1 MKKSILAFITAF
13 LMFGACMG
21 VSIMFTK
28 GIWIYY
34 GDFNIQQIPFYIHL
48 HDLIRSGNLCYDWS
62 TDLGGSVLGCY
73 SFYILGSPFFWLTI
87 PFKSEWVPYL
97 IPWINALKYGVM
109 AFTSF
114 LWLKRH
120 TKTEEAAFM
129 GALLYAFSGYSGAVL
144 VYNHFHDVCALFPLW
159 LLCFDLLME
168 KKKRIPYILM
178 TMLMAMV
185 NYYFFVGEAVFIC
198 IYFFCKYFKR
208 DKETS
213 RFNPLKLMWRA
224 LWCSGAGVV
233 LSLWYLIPAIYY
245 TMGNS
250 RLKSVLMGADL
261 VAYNEPVMLLGI
273 IKNTVLLPDISGLNS
288 MFNTSYSRVSGVGAY
303 LPMISVA
310 CVIAYFIIYKGKD
323 VSFEYKW
330 PKRVLCVSL
339 LFAFIPGLNALFSAL
354 NSEYYARW
362 YFMPVLIMALVSV
375 RVLETI
381 PGEKEN
387 LLPIIKG
394 NIFVTAF
401 IAFFAICAV
410 LPAKTEEG
418 ELTILGALKNPE
430 QLAAE
435 LLFTVLMTGGF
446 FVLLY
451 LVFKKSKS
459 IKPIVISVSAACFA
473 TCIIMFTEGDM
484 LVEKERA
491 NAFIEQCL
499 KNKVEFP
506 RSEEWYRI
514 ETEQDVYNYPMV
526 WNMPTNTSFISTI
539 SPSIIDFYEGI
550 GLSRKVTSHLTVSR
564 IGARTLFSTRYLIVE
579 KETSVEHIG
588 HIEEDA
594 DLSKFTL
601 MTSSNGFDIY
611 ENNHYIPM
619 GFSFDEYV
627 TEEEFRE
634 GGGKDGAIDRGLLR
648 FLILGEEDAAEY
660 GQYMTGASEENLR
673 SVTSSKFALE
683 CDKKREHACTDFKT
697 SKRGFTATAH
707 MERDNLLFFSVPYD
721 ECFTAYVDGV
731 ETKIVKADFGF
742 SAVLVPEGD
751 HDVEYKYEVKK
762 VYKHFFMSFVQKTC
776 RSSKNS

>member
-1 MKKSILAFITAF
+1 MKKSFLSFITAF
-13 LMFGACMG
+13 LIFAVC
-21 VSIMFTK
+21 VSISLFSTR

-48 HDLIRSGNLCYDWS
+48 HDLVRSGNLCYDWS
-62 TDLGGSVLGCY
+62 TDLGGSVIGCY
-73 SFYILGSPFFWLTI
+73 SFYILGSPFFWLSV

-109 AFTSF
+109 ALTSY

-120 TKTEEAAFM
+120 TKNEEAAFM
-129 GALLYAFSGYSGAVL
+129 GSLLYAFSGYSGAVL

-178 TMLMAMV
+178 TMLMAIV
-185 NYYFFVGEAVFIC
+185 NYYFFVGEAVFLC
-198 IYFFCKYFKR
+198 IYFFCRYFFR
-208 DKETS
+208 KEENS
-213 RFNPLKLMWRA
+213 RLHSLKLTWRA
-224 LWCSGAGVV
+224 LWCSFTGVI

-250 RLKSVLMGADL
+250 RLKSVLLGANL
-261 VAYNEPVMLLGI
+261 VAYEEPVMPLGI
-273 IKNTVLLPDISGLNS
+273 VKNTVLLPDLSGLNS
-288 MFNTSYSRVSGVGAY
+288 MFNAQYSRVSGVGAY
-303 LPMISVA
+303 LPMISIA

-330 PKRVLCVSL
+330 PKRILFVSL
-339 LFAFIPGLNALFSAL
+339 IFAFIPGLNALFSAL
-354 NSEYYARW
+354 NTEYYARW

-375 RVLETI
+375 RVLETL
-381 PGEKEN
+381 PAEKEN
-387 LLPIIKG
+387 ISPIIKG
-394 NIFVTAF
+394 NIWVTGF

-435 LLFTVLMTGGF
+435 LLFTVLMTGVF
-446 FVLLY
+446 FVLLCW
-451 LVFKKSKS
+451 VFKKTKS
-459 IKPIVISVSAACFA
+459 IKPIVISVSVACFL
-473 TCIIMFTEGDM
+473 TCGLMITEGDM

-491 NAFIEQCL
+491 NAFIGQCL
-499 KNKVEFP
+499 KNRVEFP
-506 RSEEWYRI
+506 KTEDWYRI
-514 ETEQDVYNYPMV
+514 ETEQDVFNYPMV

-550 GLSRKVTSHLTVSR
+550 GLSRKVTSRLTVSR

-579 KETSVEHIG
+579 KETPIEHIG
-588 HIEEDA
+588 HIDEDA

-627 TEEEFRE
+627 TEEEFAE
-634 GGGKDGAIDRGLLR
+634 GGGEDGAIDRGLLR
-648 FLILGEEDAAEY
+648 YLVLREEDVEEY
-660 GQYMTGASEENLR
+660 GQYMTRASAENLR

-697 SKRGFTATAH
+697 SKTGFTATAH
-707 MERDNLLFFSVPYD
+707 MERENLLFFSVPYD

-731 ETKIVKADFGF
+731 ETPIVKVDFGF

-751 HDVEYKYEVKK
+751 HDVEFKYEVKK